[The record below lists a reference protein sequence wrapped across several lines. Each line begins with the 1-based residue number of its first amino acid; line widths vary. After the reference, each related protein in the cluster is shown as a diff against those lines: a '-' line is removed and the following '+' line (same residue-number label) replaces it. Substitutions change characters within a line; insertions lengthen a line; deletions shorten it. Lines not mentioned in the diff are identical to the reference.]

1 MNLIDA
7 ILGKVPDS
15 DLWRNLVALGYTEE
29 KLADM
34 KLKALRIKGKA
45 ESKRGDYDDAK
56 KSFEAAL
63 KLARS
68 EKVTKEIDDLLLE
81 VLKKKSSEKKREKAL
96 WKKAFDKRETDED
109 DSHDGHKALPSP
121 VRKSSTTSATA
132 KKEKENKK
140 QNPVVE
146 DVSTFNATSLFFPI
160 LGLGFLG
167 LLTGAAF
174 WWLKRRNNK

>member
-1 MNLIDA
+1 M
-7 ILGKVPDS
+7 GKVPDS
-15 DLWRNLVALGYTEE
+15 ELWRNLITLGYTEE

-45 ESKRGDYDDAK
+45 ENKRADYDDAK

-68 EKVTKEIDDLLLE
+68 EKVTKELDDLLLD
-81 VLKKKSSEKKREKAL
+81 VVKKRSSEKKKEKAL
-96 WKKAFDKRETDED
+96 WKKAFDKRESEEA
-109 DSHDGHKALPSP
+109 DSHDASKAPTSP
-121 VRKSSTTSATA
+121 VRKSPTSGTNA

-140 QNPVVE
+140 QKPVVE
-146 DVSTFNATSLFFPI
+146 DVSTFSASSLFYPI